1 MTVERRKSQRK
12 VIDEECII
20 FIRGS
25 SIKARLYDV
34 SGVGVS
40 FIVDDKHIF
49 EEAMINEDWISFQN
63 QTYSGVVKVVRVDT
77 FNSLGK
83 AVIGCERRC

>member
-1 MTVERRKSQRK
+1 
-12 VIDEECII
+12 
-20 FIRGS
+20 
-25 SIKARLYDV
+25 
-34 SGVGVS
+34 
-40 FIVDDKHIF
+40 
-49 EEAMINEDWISFQN
+49 MINEDWISFQN